1 MRSEIAMQAA
11 VIGAGA
17 WGTTLAK
24 VLAENIPDVV
34 MWSHDARI
42 ADEINTKHENVTL
55 FPGVSLPPA
64 VRATTDLGEAVTGAR
79 LILLVVA
86 STFYGQTVDSLGALL
101 PAAAPGDSDQN
112 PILVSATKGLDPA
125 TNRRTSEILRERLP
139 PAYRD
144 RFAILSGPNIS
155 REIAAGKPATTVI
168 ASANEAVSREAQGHF
183 STPYFRVYTNTDVTG
198 TELGGTLKNIIAIAA
213 GIVDGLELGDNTRS
227 ALMVRALVEI
237 IRFGTHFGARAETFY
252 GLAGMG
258 DLITTC
264 SSVLSRNHYVGEHL
278 ARGQSPEEILSGM
291 TAVAEGVE
299 TTRLIRGVAA
309 EAGID
314 MPVTEQVYQILFE
327 NKPVQTAIYDLMT
340 RDLKAEHR

>member
-1 MRSEIAMQAA
+1 MKAA

-24 VLAENIPDVV
+24 VLAENVPDVV
-34 MWSHDARI
+34 IWAHDAKI
-42 ADEINTKHENVTL
+42 VQEINTSHENVSL
-55 FPGVSLPPA
+55 FPGVALPPA
-64 VRATTDLGEAVTGAR
+64 IRATADLAEAVADAR

-86 STFYGQTVDSLGALL
+86 STFYGQTVDSLGRLL
-101 PAAAPGDSDQN
+101 PDVSDDQK

-125 TNRRTSEILRERLP
+125 TNRRTSELLQELLP
-139 PAYRD
+139 PAYRNQ
-144 RFAILSGPNIS
+144 FAILSGPNIS

-168 ASANEAVSREAQGHF
+168 ASQNESVSREAQRYF

-237 IRFGTHFGARAETFY
+237 IRFGTHFGARPETFY

-264 SSVLSRNHYVGEHL
+264 SSVLSRNHYVGEQL
-278 ARGQSPEEILSGM
+278 AKGQSADEILSGM

-299 TTRLIRGVAA
+299 TTRLIRGIAVR
-309 EAGID
+309 AGID

-327 NKPVQTAIYDLMT
+327 NKPVATAIHDLMT
-340 RDLKAEHR
+340 RDLKAEHHPEGDPAR

>member
-1 MRSEIAMQAA
+1 MQKVA

-34 MWSHDARI
+34 IWSHAQNI
-42 ADEINTKHENVTL
+42 ADEINTRHENVSL
-55 FPGVSLPPA
+55 FPGVALPTA
-64 VRATTDLGEAVTGAR
+64 IRATSDLETAVVDCG
-79 LILLVVA
+79 LIVLVVA
-86 STFYGQTVDSLGALL
+86 STFYGQTVDNLKPFL
-101 PAAAPGDSDQN
+101 PGGSGDDR
-112 PILVSATKGLDPA
+112 PILVSATKGLDPV
-125 TNRRTSEILRERLP
+125 THRRTSEILRDRLP
-139 PAYRD
+139 EAYRG
-144 RFAILSGPNIS
+144 RAAILSGPNIS

-168 ASANEAVSREAQGHF
+168 AAEDEAIARRAQQFF

-264 SSVLSRNHYVGEHL
+264 SSVLSRNHYVGEQL
-278 ARGQSPEEILSGM
+278 ALGHSAEEILSGM

-299 TTRLIRGVAA
+299 TTRLIREIARDK
-309 EAGID
+309 GID
-314 MPVTEQVYQILFE
+314 MPVTEQVYQVLFG
-327 NKPVQTAIYDLMT
+327 NKPVKQAIHDLMT
-340 RDLKAEHR
+340 RDLKAEHYRADL

>member
-1 MRSEIAMQAA
+1 MQAA

-24 VLAENIPDVV
+24 VLAENVSDVV
-34 MWSHDARI
+34 IWAHDARI
-42 ADEINTKHENVTL
+42 ADEINTKHENASL
-55 FPGVSLPPA
+55 FAGVPLPPTI
-64 VRATTDLGEAVTGAR
+64 RATSDLGEAIDGAR

-86 STFYGQTVDSLGALL
+86 SAFYGQTVDSLGTFL
-101 PAAAPGDSDQN
+101 PASGDGGDQPR

-125 TNRRTSEILRERLP
+125 TNRRTSEILAERLP
-139 PAYRD
+139 ADYRD

-168 ASANEAVSREAQGHF
+168 ASANEAISSEAQRYF

-278 ARGQSPEEILSGM
+278 AKGQSAEEILGGM

-299 TTRLIRGVAA
+299 TTRLIRGIAV

-327 NKPVQTAIYDLMT
+327 NKPVKTAIHDLMT

>member
-1 MRSEIAMQAA
+1 MQAA

-34 MWSHDARI
+34 IWSHDAKI
-42 ADEINTKHENVTL
+42 AAEINEQHENVSL
-55 FPGVSLPPA
+55 FSGVPLPPA
-64 VRATTDLGEAVTGAR
+64 IRATADLAEAVDGAR

-86 STFYGQTVDSLGALL
+86 SAFYGQTVDSLGALL
-101 PAAAPGDSDQN
+101 PAANSAGGGIHDNNDGR

-125 TNRRTSEILRERLP
+125 TNRRTSEILAERLP

-168 ASANEAVSREAQGHF
+168 ASTNKAVSGEAQKYF

-237 IRFGTHFGARAETFY
+237 IRFGTHFGAQAETFY

-278 ARGQSPEEILSGM
+278 AKGQSADEILGGM

-299 TTRLIRGVAA
+299 TTRLIRGIAV

-327 NKPVQTAIYDLMT
+327 NKPVKMAIHDLMT
-340 RDLKAEHR
+340 RDLKAEQR